1 MSENHPHPLFRGFSR
16 KQEPD
21 LHSPALDAL
30 RSLREN
36 SSKKDTHTAQQHTGS
51 NQAMTEERLL
61 NLAENI
67 AVQEEELD
75 DRSLPSRKKLFP
87 SSYVRLTKWFYNIL
101 FLLFVG
107 LLIGLLL
114 WGRHKL
120 GLEG

>member
-36 SSKKDTHTAQQHTGS
+36 SSKKDTHREQQDS
-51 NQAMTEERLL
+51 NHAISDEQLL
-61 NLAENI
+61 HLAENI
-67 AVQEEELD
+67 STSDEDMD

-87 SSYVRLTKWFYNIL
+87 SSYVRLTKWFYNFL

-107 LLIGLLL
+107 LLIGLLF